1 MQTTRYFREQVMA
14 KRSYLQYA
22 WIEDMLAHPARVQ
35 TEENGR
41 IRMWGYVPAFGKY
54 LRVVTLADGL
64 TVHNAFPDRRYKE
77 VEEP

>member
-41 IRMWGYVPAFGKY
+41 IRMWG
-54 LRVVTLADGL
+54 
-64 TVHNAFPDRRYKE
+64 
-77 VEEP
+77 